1 MLVSENVLKQYNKH
15 FLQLDKVLK
24 LSAQGHA
31 RLTGA
36 TFCAAS
42 ALPVRT
48 GSMMSKYASSTPYP
62 LRHASWRPRGPLHI
76 FLLMYSCKN
85 KSLT

>member
-15 FLQLDKVLK
+15 FLQLDKILK

-36 TFCAAS
+36 IAAS

-48 GSMMSKYASSTPYP
+48 GSMMSKDASSTPYP
-62 LRHASWRPRGPLHI
+62 LRHASWRPRGLLHI
-76 FLLMYSCKN
+76 SLAYVQLQK